1 MNHSLIGGVLL
12 AQAAETVEATVESV
26 AWYREPFVAFLIIA
40 ASAAI
45 CFAAAWSYTKAIRM
59 KDHWWR
65 LGLTLACFVVAVE
78 LIALGWPPRLG
89 VDLKGGVV
97 FIAELAPAAEGEAV
111 DPADLVP
118 RLKERVDPTNTKEIM
133 IRPYGP
139 KMIEIVIPDVENQE
153 ADRIWRTLV
162 QAGFMQF
169 RIVAD
174 GVKHSSLMELAQADI
189 DAGRI
194 ARTVTDT
201 DGKAVGR
208 WVGIG
213 RRYDVQGNAREYRW
227 IPSPANLV
235 RDGRTGRIVDFA
247 TANFG
252 VEDFEAFTKWLLDQ
266 KIEEPEVLVALDE
279 QNVTGDNLANPRP
292 GIDDRGRP
300 CINFQLS
307 GAGIKKFYQLTSQN
321 TDKPLGIVMDDRLLS
336 APNINSAI
344 SQNGQI
350 LGNFTEAEVDEMV
363 NILKSGRLP
372 GTLNK
377 NPVSKDQVDSNIGR
391 QLRESGLAAIG
402 ISFLAVMV
410 FMAIYYLRA
419 GVVACIVLLINVA
432 LIVALTMLIKFPF
445 SLTSLAGLVLTVGM
459 SVDAN
464 VLIFERIREELA
476 KGTTLRMAIQNG
488 FARATATII
497 DANLTTLLTA
507 IVLYL
512 IGTEHIRGFAVTL
525 ILGIV
530 MSLFTAIFCA
540 RVMFEIAERQRWL
553 GKLQMLQIFDGRPID
568 FAKLWPRAAAMS
580 VVLIVAGLGAV
591 VARGTGILSHDLQGG
606 TSARIV
612 LTEATPAEEVRKI
625 LVDRFAGAG
634 SFAEL
639 GPIVTDG
646 TRHSV
651 EVAGITAEGYE
662 NGRVYRIDTSLRGW
676 SGEGEVPADYPQFDQ
691 VLQEALSDKLERYQ
705 VSFSPVE
712 VKGRGD
718 AAAPAAPSDTPAAPE
733 TPSTGE
739 TGSVMW
745 PNGWSF
751 VSTPAQE
758 PASDPAAEPTTETPA
773 QETPAEAPVQGDEP
787 ATTDAPVTSDE
798 PATTE
803 APAETPSAPATD
815 TPPAGASE
823 PSREI
828 VTCATTITFSHPI
841 TEDGVRQAIRDVAA
855 AKNLAIDSEIVRLT
869 AIADEANAG
878 GARWGLEVDTTDPAS
893 VSSLLDG
900 LVDDLNKR
908 PYFSSLAEV
917 GGQIAGD
924 AQVDAVAALVVS
936 LIGIVLYIWIRFQK
950 VAYGIAAVVALVHDV
965 LLVLGAI
972 AVSKWLAPVLGF
984 VLVDNFKISLPVIA
998 AFLTIIGYSLND
1010 TIVVFDRIRE
1020 MKGKN
1025 PKLTMAM
1032 VNGSISQTLSRT
1044 VLTSLT
1050 TLIVVVIL
1058 YFIGGEAIHAFAFA
1072 LMVGIFVGT
1081 YSSIF
1086 IAAPILHWLS
1096 VKSNE
1101 AA

>member
-266 KIEEPEVLVALDE
+266 KIDEPEVLVALDE

-718 AAAPAAPSDTPAAPE
+718 AAAPAAPSDTPATPE

-773 QETPAEAPVQGDEP
+773 QETPAAETPAEAPVQG
-787 ATTDAPVTSDE
+787 DE

-803 APAETPSAPATD
+803 APAETPAAPATD

-869 AIADEANAG
+869 AIADEANTG